1 MSIKKDN
8 LTHYAN
14 LAFEQAKINLGSTNK
29 NPSVGCVVEK
39 NGAILSSG
47 HTSLY
52 GRPHAEY
59 NALNRK
65 INFEGSNMFVSL
77 EPCSHYG
84 KTPPCTNLIIKKKIK
99 KVYFSINDSDKR
111 SSNKAKSIFKKNNI
125 KTSNNLLT
133 EFAKFFYK
141 NYLDRYKNSLPLID
155 AKIALSNDYYSIS
168 KKKKWITNKHSRRR
182 VHFLRS
188 TYDAIISTS
197 KTINEDN
204 SRLNCRIEGLEKKS
218 PVVVIIDKYLTLK
231 KNLNIF
237 KSSKKI
243 YMITASKNRV
253 KQAYFKKK
261 NVTIIYNQMHN
272 NNDYL
277 SIFSILKEKG
287 FSRILIESGL
297 TFLNFLI
304 SETLL
309 NNVYVFLSREKLLK
323 NGSNN
328 SKNDLIKKLKL
339 NNRLKV
345 NLFNDKLYKVKLKDV

>member
-14 LAFEQAKINLGSTNK
+14 LAFEQAKINLGSTNQ

-52 GRPHAEY
+52 GRPHAEF

-65 INFEGSNMFVSL
+65 INFEGSNIFVTL
-77 EPCSHYG
+77 EPCSHLG

-99 KVYFSINDSDKR
+99 KVYFSINDIDKR
-111 SSNKAKSIFKKNNI
+111 SSNKAKSILEKNNI
-125 KTSNNLLT
+125 NISSNLLT
-133 EFAKFFYK
+133 KFGKIFYK
-141 NYLDRYKNSLPLID
+141 NYLDKYKNSLPLID
-155 AKIALSNDYYSIS
+155 AKIALSKDFYSIS
-168 KKKKWITNKHSRRR
+168 KKNRWITNKHSRRR

-204 SRLNCRIEGLEKKS
+204 SRLNCRIEGLEEKS
-218 PVVVIIDKYLTLK
+218 PIVIIIDKYLKLK
-231 KNLNIF
+231 KNLNIL

-243 YMITASKNRV
+243 FLFTASKDRL

-261 NVTIIYNQMHN
+261 NVTIVYNQMN
-272 NNDYL
+272 TNKDYY
-277 SIFSILKEKG
+277 SIFFLLKKKG
-287 FSRILIESGL
+287 FSRMLIESGL

-309 NNVYVFLSREKLLK
+309 NNVYVFLSKEKLSN
-323 NGSNN
+323 NGCNN

-345 NLFNDKLYKVKLKDV
+345 NLFNNNLYKVKLKNV